1 MKDKRVAKFVARIG
15 ELQHGTRPDHNVPC
29 SLRVGFDNSAAL
41 VRSDRIKNFSE
52 GPTIHQIAM
61 NFYASA
67 LRPLDQVV
75 AIQEKTRKSLVMYGN
90 RGESFEPLRFS

>member
-1 MKDKRVAKFVARIG
+1 MKSI
-15 ELQHGTRPDHNVPC
+15 
-29 SLRVGFDNSAAL
+29 
-41 VRSDRIKNFSE
+41 SE
-52 GPTIHQIAM
+52 GSILHQIAM

-67 LRPLDQVV
+67 SRPLDQVV